1 VVAGGVGN
9 SDVCHLRTMSGRPS
23 PAQCAVPA
31 KYAHL
36 PAGVLPVK
44 LHNCSMGKR
53 VAVLGGSFD
62 PITNGH
68 LVSACEII
76 HASKADEVWIVPC
89 GVRPDKPSLR
99 TPYRQRLVMC
109 QMAVD
114 VTFGSSFP
122 VRVCDVEMLE
132 DCALNCYD
140 LMHRLME
147 EYPDKEFSFVIGSD
161 LYETLKDWDEGDRLE
176 WLLNEC
182 RWLVFDRP
190 GFTMPDHLS
199 SNFTIVNPMKGCT
212 LASQELSSS
221 EIRRRIK
228 IDMSMVDGLVPP
240 AVLAHIKRY
249 RVYDTAVAGQP

>member
-1 VVAGGVGN
+1 
-9 SDVCHLRTMSGRPS
+9 M
-23 PAQCAVPA
+23 
-31 KYAHL
+31 
-36 PAGVLPVK
+36 PAGVRPLP

-53 VAVLGGSFD
+53 VAILGGSFD

-99 TPYRQRLVMC
+99 TPYRERLLMC
-109 QMAVD
+109 QMSVD
-114 VTFGSSFP
+114 VTFGSGFP
-122 VRVCDVEMLE
+122 VRVCDIEMLE
-132 DCALNCYD
+132 DKALVCYD

-161 LYETLKDWDEGDRLE
+161 LYTGLKDWDEGARLE
-176 WLLNEC
+176 WLLDEC
-182 RWLVFDRP
+182 KWLVFDRP
-190 GFTMPDHLS
+190 GFDMPVEVPP
-199 SNFTIVNPMKGCT
+199 NFTMVNAMKGCT

-249 RVYDTAVAGQP
+249 RTYE